1 MKLAS
6 LRSRALA
13 TRLSAAALA
22 LLLGGCVVA
31 PYHRPYYP
39 APRVR
44 VWVPFPIW
52 FVPVGGYHQGS
63 EALYDRDRQECY
75 RIAVR
80 ETGIDPGGMT
90 PLAERP
96 PSAPSGADVAAGA
109 AVGAVA
115 GGIVSSPRNA
125 GAGMVI
131 GALLGAVAGAAVQ
144 DQRERAER
152 AERDAREARESRES
166 RSRRDSDDELTRDE
180 QQRFRRA
187 MSDCME
193 RRGYRP
199 R

>member
-1 MKLAS
+1 MRLHTTRARAIAIKLAT
-6 LRSRALA
+6 AG
-13 TRLSAAALA
+13 LA

-31 PYHRPYYP
+31 PFHRPYHP
-39 APRVR
+39 GPRVS

-52 FVPVGGYHQGS
+52 FVPLSGYRHSEGS
-63 EALYDRDRQECY
+63 YDRDRYECY
-75 RIAVR
+75 RYAVR

-90 PLAERP
+90 PLQERAA
-96 PSAPSGADVAAGA
+96 PSAPAGPDVAAGA

-115 GGIVSSPRNA
+115 GGIISSPRNA

-131 GALLGAVAGAAVQ
+131 GALLGAAAGAAVHEG
-144 DQRERAER
+144 RERAER
-152 AERDAREARESRES
+152 SERDAREARDSRA
-166 RSRRDSDDELTRDE
+166 RREPDDDMTREE
-180 QQRFRRA
+180 QRRFRRA